1 LDTKLKKTHKLTN
14 LIITF
19 CVLMPAIL
27 LVALYPKIGAAMKEK
42 KEEYAEKI
50 ENSDY
55 EDYILDETFV
65 NYAMESSYILYANI
79 LAEQGENIDVVFY
92 ETYGWMN
99 DYGVLKEDVRFKA
112 VYDNGTEVIKTNGDT
127 LENEATV
134 CYLTVKFDSAGF
146 LSDTTIS
153 GEVETE
159 LTSASSLFEQ
169 ANKSVAQFRNNVAAY
184 EEAKKIQ
191 MDEEQYMPKNFEVT
205 FAVDSNSTFLY
216 SDDYVHHVNNNYD
229 ESLLF
234 ETGGLFLICVFVCFV
249 ALAAI
254 CLPFIKKLETGYEKL
269 FRIPFEF
276 IGVIGTGCG
285 FGMFFMYFVMAYTC
299 GRAQLSSPE
308 IQLLGYKFTGETWY
322 GILLVFNLLAWALLF
337 LAEYI
342 VITSLRQ
349 LIANPKK
356 YLSERILIV
365 RFLKYAY
372 KKISSVQLNKKLTK
386 VVIFISC
393 IFGSLIFCV
402 CLICQIY
409 IQGWF
414 DSYWLPTHLLI
425 ACLMSVGFGMFV
437 NWIGKKIQ
445 KHYVGVLDATSRIAD
460 GDLKFK
466 IEKDYGMFTP
476 IAKEL
481 ERVQEGFGT
490 AVMEEAKSQRMKS
503 ELITNVSHDLK
514 TPLTAIITY
523 IDLLKQEDISPEE
536 QKIYIATLEQKS
548 QRLKILIED
557 LFEVSKVQSGNV
569 KMNFAEI
576 DIVSLMKQVYTE
588 MEDQIEASELSF
600 RFHLPEKKI
609 MLMLDGQRTYR
620 VFENLLN
627 NTLKYSL
634 KYSRV
639 YVDIIENEQD
649 VRVMIRNTSAEEIAY
664 SAENLTERFVRGD
677 ASRKTEG
684 SGLGLAIAKSFV
696 ELQNGKFVIE
706 TDGDLFKVIIIWTK

>member
-1 LDTKLKKTHKLTN
+1 
-14 LIITF
+14 
-19 CVLMPAIL
+19 
-27 LVALYPKIGAAMKEK
+27 
-42 KEEYAEKI
+42 
-50 ENSDY
+50 
-55 EDYILDETFV
+55 
-65 NYAMESSYILYANI
+65 
-79 LAEQGENIDVVFY
+79 
-92 ETYGWMN
+92 
-99 DYGVLKEDVRFKA
+99 
-112 VYDNGTEVIKTNGDT
+112 
-127 LENEATV
+127 
-134 CYLTVKFDSAGF
+134 
-146 LSDTTIS
+146 
-153 GEVETE
+153 
-159 LTSASSLFEQ
+159 
-169 ANKSVAQFRNNVAAY
+169 
-184 EEAKKIQ
+184 
-191 MDEEQYMPKNFEVT
+191 
-205 FAVDSNSTFLY
+205 
-216 SDDYVHHVNNNYD
+216 
-229 ESLLF
+229 
-234 ETGGLFLICVFVCFV
+234 
-249 ALAAI
+249 
-254 CLPFIKKLETGYEKL
+254 
-269 FRIPFEF
+269 
-276 IGVIGTGCG
+276 
-285 FGMFFMYFVMAYTC
+285 MAYTC